1 MDIRKLYSSVADWFV
16 VCREAD
22 WFVVCCEAN
31 IV

>member
-1 MDIRKLYSSVADWFV
+1 MAIYKLYFSVADWFV